1 MMDDQAIRSV
11 VTRLSRQHPS
21 GGQVIERAAVLA
33 EGAESGAILAWIT
46 SHEGLPEALAGVA
59 PTRGLHQGKLD
70 TSRSTS
76 SATPRRY
83 VLPPGALS

>member
-33 EGAESGAILAWIT
+33 EGAESGAIIDWIT
-46 SHEGLPEALAGVA
+46 SHDGLPESRAGVA
-59 PTRGLHQGKLD
+59 PARGLHQGKLD
-70 TSRSTS
+70 ASRGTS

>member
-1 MMDDQAIRSV
+1 MMDEQAIRSV

-33 EGAESGAILAWIT
+33 EGAESGAILDWIT
-46 SHEGLPEALAGVA
+46 SHDGLPESRVGVA
-59 PTRGLHQGKLD
+59 PARGLHQERLEASRG
-70 TSRSTS
+70 TSA
-76 SATPRRY
+76 ATPRRY

>member
-1 MMDDQAIRSV
+1 MMDDQAIRAV

-21 GGQVIERAAVLA
+21 GGQVIERAAVVA
-33 EGAESGAILAWIT
+33 EGAESGAILDWIT
-46 SHEGLPEALAGVA
+46 SHDGKPESRAGVA
-59 PTRGLHQGKLD
+59 PARGLHQGKLD
-70 TSRSTS
+70 ASRGTS

>member
-33 EGAESGAILAWIT
+33 EGSESGAILDWIT
-46 SHEGLPEALAGVA
+46 SHDGLPESRAGVVPA
-59 PTRGLHQGKLD
+59 RGLHQGKLEAG
-70 TSRSTS
+70 RGLS
-76 SATPRRY
+76 SANPRRY